1 MNRSQG
7 RPTNLCD
14 RYPDLRRALRHCS
27 AAEAPQVVPEAIF
40 DVAVA
45 VSGLGQEQDRRKTL
59 AAGFDHHLTKPV
71 NPDQLLALLSS
82 LESADQVK
90 A

>member
-1 MNRSQG
+1 MPLKR
-7 RPTNLCD
+7 
-14 RYPDLRRALRHCS
+14 
-27 AAEAPQVVPEAIF
+27 I
-40 DVAVA
+40 VA

-82 LESADQVK
+82 MESADQVK